1 MTMDMRLNFLVKIL
15 RMVNVKIKFI
25 KVVDL
30 LIDDMVE

>member
-30 LIDDMVE
+30 LIEGMV

>member
-1 MTMDMRLNFLVKIL
+1 MRLNFLVKIL